1 MQKRVLTLATAIIGG
16 ALIVACGSDKPTA
29 PSNITYKATL
39 AASNEVLANGSSA
52 GVVSSGTGTWTGTLN
67 PTTNVLTWTMTFSG
81 LGTNSSA
88 SHIHAQAPTTT
99 TASVVLNFATFAG
112 STISLGG
119 TSGTAT
125 GSINLSTQAAT
136 PPSLTISG
144 DSLLKAMNAGQAYV
158 NVHTTQYGGGEIRGQ
173 IVKQ

>member
-1 MQKRVLTLATAIIGG
+1 MQKHALTLATALCVGIT
-16 ALIVACGSDKPTA
+16 AACGSDKPTA
-29 PSNITYKATL
+29 PSNITYTASL
-39 AASNEVLANGSSA
+39 AASKEVLANGSSA
-52 GVVSSGTGTWTGTLN
+52 GVNSTATGSWTGTLN

-81 LGTNSSA
+81 LTTNSVA

-119 TSGTAT
+119 TSGTAS

-158 NVHTTQYGGGEIRGQ
+158 NVHTSQYGAGEIRGQ